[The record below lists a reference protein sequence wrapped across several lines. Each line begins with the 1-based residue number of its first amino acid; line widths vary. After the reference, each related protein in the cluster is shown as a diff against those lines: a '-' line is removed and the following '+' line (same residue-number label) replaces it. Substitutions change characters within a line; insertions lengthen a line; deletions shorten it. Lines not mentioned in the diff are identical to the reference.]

1 MEDSRAAADVITLT
15 YNMEIVNSILQHPD
29 IWKDIAPDGV
39 EPFDIWDLPN
49 QVYFLIND
57 GDGVVIVHP
66 FKDSCKIHPT
76 ILPDKRGKLAYE
88 AVEEVC
94 QNLFDYGYASI
105 YAEIDPNLRHVVMFA
120 RKLGFRLLESGNR
133 DLFIR
138 RNLDS

>member
-1 MEDSRAAADVITLT
+1 MEDSRAANDVITLT

-29 IWKDIAPDGV
+29 IWKDIAPKGV

-57 GDGVVIVHP
+57 GDGVVVVHP
-66 FKDSCKIHPT
+66 FRDGCKIHPT
-76 ILPDKRGKLAYE
+76 ILPDKRGKLAYK
-88 AVEEVC
+88 AVEEIC

-105 YAEIDPNLRHVVMFA
+105 YAEIDPKLRHVVMFA
-120 RKLGFRLLESGNR
+120 RHLGFGLLESGAR

-138 RNLDS
+138 RNLCS